1 MGNYEQLKQAVSDV
15 VKTNGNQEITGSV
28 MQSVLLSMISSL
40 GKNYQFAGIATP
52 TTNPGTPDQNVFYL
66 ASEPGIYVNFGN
78 IELTDKV
85 LVFTNKNGNWVKQ
98 DSGILIREKVSEIEA
113 KIGYY
118 ACHSLE
124 TYSEKTIS
132 IPKFILDSKI
142 RIIIRFTYAN
152 SVEEVYLNINNTGSK
167 RLYVGGNNTWKAGSL
182 IDIVY
187 DGTNYQG
194 TFYNTNTSEEIS
206 FSDNNF
212 TSKNVKSAL
221 KELHNKIQESRDF
234 VYIQKG
240 LQFYPSENKVST
252 TRAGGYIFTNNGIL
266 GSRAINNMDLTLPD
280 KTSFYAIYTDS
291 SLELKYINAVY
302 KLPLGALMLAITG
315 VSNDKYVLYVAS
327 SIYYIDGVQQQNY
340 VLKNDFDKNL
350 VKINSELA
358 KFNLPFDFG
367 SNLMFGTYIA
377 KNNAIIIPGTI
388 QFNPNYVGGVVTSDI
403 PIDSSVSYNYKGKKP
418 FAGYIINDAGEKIAY
433 SGDFKT
439 YPENTSYVVLSFL
452 TQDLYKSFVFFKET
466 EEETASNKILFSENI
481 DILGL
486 YGISL
491 DGNDTLPVIG
501 NGANV
506 TWQNLGDSM
515 SANDNLNKEGTDY
528 LYNGET
534 QYTQQGWGRR
544 ACQLLGIN
552 YNAVGGNF
560 HNVGKSGWTSIQ
572 WANSLETLQILKP
585 NCDIYSIFLC
595 TNDWGNNTG
604 GITFGTLDDYK
615 NYTYD
620 GIAIKNTAKAL
631 KRIVDYIFS
640 IQTEEK
646 KTPYI
651 LFITPPRRGAWGYK
665 YKSDNSVLYAY
676 GDYEAIEG
684 QYLEDVVNLIKDI
697 SEYEGFGCID
707 LFHDSIVPARLLS
720 HMTREEL
727 EAQDASQGTVSTDVN
742 QDVLI
747 DNLHQTDKGYNIIAQ
762 RVSMKLMSNTNLFQ
776 KNIVF

>member
-1 MGNYEQLKQAVSDV
+1 MGNYKQLKAAIAAV
-15 VKTNGNQEITGSV
+15 VKSNGNQEITGDIL
-28 MQSVLLSMISSL
+28 QNTLLTIISTVGS
-40 GKNYQFAGIATP
+40 GATFAGIATP

-66 ASEPGIYVNFGN
+66 ASEPGVYSNFGGV
-78 IELTDKV
+78 ELTDQV
-85 LVFTNKNGNWVKQ
+85 FIFTNKNGNWVKQ
-98 DSGILIREKVSEIEA
+98 DSGISTRKKVAEIDA
-113 KIGYY
+113 KKGYY
-118 ACHSLE
+118 VCNSLE

-167 RLYVGGNNTWKAGSL
+167 RLYVGDNNTWKAGSL

-206 FSDNNF
+206 FSDNGF

-221 KELHNKIQESRDF
+221 KELLNKISESRSF

-252 TRAGGYIFTNNGIL
+252 IGAGGYIFTNNGIL
-266 GSRAINNMDLTLPD
+266 GSTPIKNMDLTLPD
-280 KTSFYAIYTDS
+280 KTSLYVIYTDS
-291 SLELKYINAVY
+291 SLQLKYINAVN
-302 KLPLGALMLAITG
+302 KLPLGALILAITG
-315 VSNDKYVLYVAS
+315 VSNDNYVLYVAS
-327 SIYYIDGVQQQNY
+327 SIYYIDGVQHNY

-350 VKINSELA
+350 IKINSELT
-358 KFNLPFDFG
+358 KLNLPFDFG

-377 KNNAIIIPGTI
+377 KNDAIIIPGTI
-388 QFNPNYVGGVVTSDI
+388 QFNPNYAGGVVTSGI

-418 FAGYIINDAGEKIAY
+418 FAGYIINNAGEKIAY

-452 TQDLYKSFVFFKET
+452 TQDLYKSFVLFKET
-466 EEETASNKILFSENI
+466 EESKARDKILFSSYI

-491 DGNDTLPVIG
+491 KGNDTLSVIG

-515 SANDNLNKEGTDY
+515 SANDNLNEEGTDY

-534 QYTQQGWGRR
+534 QYQQQGWGRR
-544 ACQLLGIN
+544 ACQLLGVN

-572 WANSLETLQILKP
+572 WANSLETLQMLKP

-620 GIAIKNTAKAL
+620 GDTINNTAKAL

-665 YKSDNSVLYAY
+665 YKSDNSVVYAP

-684 QYLEDVVNLIKDI
+684 QYLEDAVNLIKDI

-720 HMTREEL
+720 HMTKDEL

-747 DNLHQTDKGYNIIAQ
+747 DNLHQTGKGYNIIAQ

>member
-1 MGNYEQLKQAVSDV
+1 M
-15 VKTNGNQEITGSV
+15 
-28 MQSVLLSMISSL
+28 
-40 GKNYQFAGIATP
+40 
-52 TTNPGTPDQNVFYL
+52 
-66 ASEPGIYVNFGN
+66 
-78 IELTDKV
+78 
-85 LVFTNKNGNWVKQ
+85 
-98 DSGILIREKVSEIEA
+98 
-113 KIGYY
+113 
-118 ACHSLE
+118 C
-124 TYSEKTIS
+124 
-132 IPKFILDSKI
+132 
-142 RIIIRFTYAN
+142 
-152 SVEEVYLNINNTGSK
+152 
-167 RLYVGGNNTWKAGSL
+167 
-182 IDIVY
+182 
-187 DGTNYQG
+187 
-194 TFYNTNTSEEIS
+194 
-206 FSDNNF
+206 
-212 TSKNVKSAL
+212 
-221 KELHNKIQESRDF
+221 
-234 VYIQKG
+234 
-240 LQFYPSENKVST
+240 
-252 TRAGGYIFTNNGIL
+252 
-266 GSRAINNMDLTLPD
+266 
-280 KTSFYAIYTDS
+280 
-291 SLELKYINAVY
+291 
-302 KLPLGALMLAITG
+302 
-315 VSNDKYVLYVAS
+315 
-327 SIYYIDGVQQQNY
+327 
-340 VLKNDFDKNL
+340 LKNDFDKNL
-350 VKINSELA
+350 IKINSELA
-358 KFNLPFDFG
+358 KLNLPFDFG

-377 KNNAIIIPGTI
+377 KNDALIIPGTI
-388 QFNPNYVGGVVTSDI
+388 QFNPNYVGGVVTSEI

-452 TQDLYKSFVFFKET
+452 TQDLYKSFVLFKGT
-466 EEETASNKILFSENI
+466 EESKAKDKILFSSYM
-481 DILGL
+481 DLLGS

-491 DGNDTLPVIG
+491 KGNETLPVIG

-534 QYTQQGWGRR
+534 QYQQQGWGRR

-572 WANSLETLQILKP
+572 WANSLETLQMLKP

-620 GIAIKNTAKAL
+620 GKTIKNTAKAL

-665 YKSDNSVLYAY
+665 YKSDNSVLYAP

-720 HMTREEL
+720 HMTKEEL

-747 DNLHQTDKGYNIIAQ
+747 DNLHQTAKGYNIIAQ

>member
-98 DSGILIREKVSEIEA
+98 DSGISTRDKVPEIEA

-167 RLYVGGNNTWKAGSL
+167 RLYVGDNNTWKAGSL
-182 IDIVY
+182 IDIFY

-194 TFYNTNTSEEIS
+194 TFYKTNAANEIS
-206 FSDNNF
+206 FDSSNF
-212 TSKNVKSAL
+212 TSKNVHSAL
-221 KELHNKIQESRDF
+221 NELFTKISTARDNA
-234 VYIQKG
+234 VIQKG
-240 LQFYPSENKVST
+240 LKFYPSQNKVST
-252 TRAGGYIFTNNGIL
+252 IGAGGYLFSANGIL
-266 GSRAINNMDLTLPD
+266 GSTNLSSMELQLPN
-280 KTSFYAIYTDS
+280 KSSFYVIYTDS
-291 SLELKYINAVY
+291 SLQLKYINATS
-302 KLPLGALMLAITG
+302 KLPLESLILAITG
-315 VSNDKYVLYVAS
+315 VSNDNYVIYVAS
-327 SIYYIDGVQQQNY
+327 STYYIDDVKQEY
-340 VLKNDFDKNL
+340 ILKNIYDENISE
-350 VKINSELA
+350 INSNLR
-358 KFNLPFDFG
+358 KLNLPFDFG
-367 SNLMFGTYIA
+367 SNLMFDTYIA
-377 KNNAIIIPGTI
+377 KNDAIIIPGTI
-388 QFNPNYVGGVVTSDI
+388 QFNPNYVGGVVTSEI

-418 FAGYIINDAGEKIAY
+418 FAGYIINNAGEKVAY
-433 SGDFKT
+433 NGDFKT
-439 YPENTSYVVLSFL
+439 YPESTSYVVLSFL
-452 TQDLYKSFVFFKET
+452 TQDLYESFVFFKET

-515 SANDNLNKEGTDY
+515 SANDNLNEEGTDY

-534 QYTQQGWGRR
+534 QYQQQGWGRR

-572 WANSLETLQILKP
+572 WANSLETLQMLKP

-620 GIAIKNTAKAL
+620 GKAIKNTAKAL

-665 YKSDNSVLYAY
+665 YKSDNSVLYIH

-720 HMTREEL
+720 HMTKEEL

-747 DNLHQTDKGYNIIAQ
+747 DNLHQTGKGYNIIAQ